1 MSDNHKKSSQV
12 AKIGEPM
19 DTFWGKE
26 QNEMLGN
33 LL

>member
-12 AKIGEPM
+12 AKIVKPM

>member
-1 MSDNHKKSSQV
+1 MSDNHKSSQV

-26 QNEMLGN
+26 QYKMLGN
-33 LL
+33 IL